1 MKIFLDTANRTE
13 IAHWVKTGIIDGITT
28 NPSLLVKEGH
38 NTRQVLADICMLLP
52 EGDISIEV
60 VEKEPHAVYQQAL
73 EIAAFAPNVTVKIP
87 FAEQYLPVINRLCLE
102 GIAVNVTLVFSI
114 LQALLVAKMGVTYI
128 SPFVGRWDDIDVNG
142 IKLIEEL
149 MQLKTNYDFESEILA
164 ASIRNLTHWNQAAL
178 AGADI
183 ATVQPLFLEQL
194 MRHPLTEQ
202 GIAKFDADWK
212 KLGKNKLF
220 E

>member
-13 IAHWVKTGIIDGITT
+13 INRWIKTGIIDGVTT
-28 NPSLLVKEGH
+28 NPSLLAKEGG
-38 NTRQVLADICMLLP
+38 NIKQVLTDICALLP

-60 VEKEPHAVYQQAL
+60 VEKDAQAVYEQAL

-87 FAEQYLPVINRLCLE
+87 FAEQYLPIINRLCLD
-102 GIAVNVTLVFSI
+102 GIAVNVTLIFSV
-114 LQALLVAKMGVTYI
+114 LQALLVAKMGVAYI
-128 SPFVGRWDDIDVNG
+128 SPFIGRWDDIDVNG

-178 AGADI
+178 AGADV
-183 ATVQPLFLEQL
+183 ATVQPIFLEQL

-202 GIAKFDADWK
+202 GIAKFDTDWK
-212 KLGKNKLF
+212 KLGKIKLF